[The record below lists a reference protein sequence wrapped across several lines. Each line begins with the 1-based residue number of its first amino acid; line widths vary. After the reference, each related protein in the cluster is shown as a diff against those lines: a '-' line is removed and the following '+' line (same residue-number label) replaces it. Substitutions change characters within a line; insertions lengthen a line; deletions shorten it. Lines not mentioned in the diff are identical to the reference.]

1 MRFEY
6 VRCATL
12 PKLAWCARL
21 EQGGGVARVYHG
33 PGVET
38 RESWFAEGAWTGAFA
53 QGEID
58 RARFNVGTGGALR
71 AGRVVF
77 CTPTDLIERLYSVR
91 VGAELFLSN
100 SLVFVLAMTGDEPD
114 PYFPFYYHALRA
126 HFRDGIHRKRKAI
139 HTRLGRR
146 VELHD
151 HCQVAIG
158 PDLRSQRIE
167 KPAFPRPADFAEY
180 VALLQGV
187 LAEVLA
193 NAASPDRQQR
203 RYAGLATVSGGYDS
217 NALAALLA
225 RLGVREALTFFDG
238 TPGNDSG
245 AEVARRLGMTVRE
258 YSRRGFRTTP
268 GVDEAEFF
276 SGPRGAD
283 VVLAASE
290 EQLVGKL
297 LVIGR
302 YGDVVF
308 GLDRAK
314 RLSNFRTTRDNVIAG
329 STLLEFRLRAGFLQF
344 NPLYAGGLHVAAL
357 HAIAGSEEM
366 APWRL
371 GGPYDRPIPRRIL
384 EEAGI
389 PRTLFGVRKAASAAL
404 HVKSSAGLTPAG
416 RADFEAYRRSM
427 PRSGGWRR
435 RWERGLVRLR
445 ARFRKLARTLPS
457 SWSKGSR
464 IAESLIPVPRRYER
478 TSEMDFAMHW
488 GHARVRAR
496 YAEAV
501 AAASRRSHAEA
512 ASHERHSS
520 LVPR

>member
-1 MRFEY
+1 MRFEF

-21 EQGGGVARVYHG
+21 EQGGGEAHVYHG
-33 PGVET
+33 PWVET
-38 RESWFAEGAWTGAFA
+38 RQSWFAEGAWTGAFA

-77 CTPTDLIERLYSVR
+77 CTPTDLIERLYAVR
-91 VGAELFLSN
+91 VEAELFVSN
-100 SLVFVLAMTGDEPD
+100 SLVFVLAMTDDEPD
-114 PYFPFYYHALRA
+114 PCFPFYYHELRA
-126 HFRDGIHRKRKAI
+126 HFRDGIHRKRKSI
-139 HTRLGRR
+139 HTRLRRR

-151 HCQVAIG
+151 HCQIAIG
-158 PDLRSQRIE
+158 PDLRMQRIE
-167 KPAFPRPADFAEY
+167 KPAFPRPAGFAEY
-180 VALLQGV
+180 VALLQAV

-193 NAASPDRQQR
+193 NAASPDRQQQ

-217 NALAALLA
+217 NALSVLLA
-225 RLGVREALTFFDG
+225 RLGVREALSFFDG
-238 TPGNDSG
+238 TRDNDSG
-245 AEVARRLGMTVRE
+245 AELARRLGMRVRE
-258 YSRRGFRTTP
+258 YPRSGFRTAP
-268 GVDEAEFF
+268 GIDEAEFF

-290 EQLVGKL
+290 QQLVGKL
-297 LVIGR
+297 LVFGR

-314 RLSNFRTTRDNVIAG
+314 RLSAFRTTRDNVIAG

-357 HAIAGSEEM
+357 HAIAGSQEM

-389 PRTLFGVRKAASAAL
+389 PRSLFGVKKAASAAL
-404 HVKSSAGLTPAG
+404 HVKSPAGLSPAG

-427 PRSGGWRR
+427 PRPGWWQRSF
-435 RWERGLVRLR
+435 ERSLVQLR
-445 ARFRKLARTLPS
+445 SRFRKLARTLS
-457 SWSKGSR
+457 SRWTTGGR

-488 GHARVRAR
+488 GHARVRTR

-501 AAASRRSHAEA
+501 TAARQ
-512 ASHERHSS
+512 ASHGATAAHEPLPS
-520 LVPR
+520 LNAR

>member
-1 MRFEY
+1 MRFEF

-12 PKLAWCARL
+12 PKLAWCARF
-21 EQGGGVARVYHG
+21 ERGGEVARVYHG
-33 PGVET
+33 PWVET
-38 RESWFAEGAWTGAFA
+38 RESWFAEGAWMGAFA
-53 QGEID
+53 HGAID
-58 RARFNVGTGGALR
+58 RARFQVGTGGVLR

-77 CTPTDLIERLYSVR
+77 CTPSDLIERLYSVR
-91 VGAELFLSN
+91 VGPELFLSN

-114 PYFPFYYHALRA
+114 PCFPFYYHELRA
-126 HFRDGIHRKRKAI
+126 HFRDGIRRKRKAT

-151 HCQVAIG
+151 HCQIAIG
-158 PDLRSQRIE
+158 PDLRAQRIE
-167 KPAFPRPADFAEY
+167 KPAFPRPSGFADY
-180 VALLQGV
+180 VSLLQGV
-187 LAEVLA
+187 LAQVLE

-217 NALAALLA
+217 NALAVLLA
-225 RLGVREALTFFDG
+225 RLGVREALTFYDG

-245 AEVARRLGMTVRE
+245 AEVARRLGMAVRE
-258 YSRRGFRTTP
+258 YPRTGFRTAP

-276 SGPRGAD
+276 AGPRGAD

-314 RLSNFRTTRDNVIAG
+314 RLSDFRTTRDNDIAG
-329 STLLEFRLRAGFLQF
+329 STLLEFRLRAGFLNF
-344 NPLYAGGLHVAAL
+344 NPLYAAGLHVDAL
-357 HAIAGSEEM
+357 HAISASEEM
-366 APWRL
+366 TPWRL

-404 HVKSSAGLTPAG
+404 RVKSPAGLSPAG
-416 RADFEAYRRSM
+416 RADFEAYRRAM
-427 PRSGGWRR
+427 PRSGWWRR
-435 RWERGLVRLR
+435 HWEGRLVRLR
-445 ARFRKLARTLPS
+445 SRLRKLARALPS
-457 SWSKGSR
+457 SASAGSR
-464 IAESLIPVPRRYER
+464 IAESWIPVPRRYER

-501 AAASRRSHAEA
+501 AARENPRGRRARAVSSR
-512 ASHERHSS
+512 
-520 LVPR
+520 